1 VAVNDKKLIIVQGP
15 TASGKTALSIA
26 LGNHFNTEIISGDS
40 RQFYQEMIIGTARP
54 SINELKTVKHHF
66 ISSHSV
72 LDEFNTSDFSLKAR
86 EICASLFE
94 TKDQVILVGG
104 SGMYID
110 ALTFGLDEITA
121 DESIRQ
127 ALNQIY
133 ENQGLD
139 ILVKELHEKD
149 PEFCLSAD
157 LKNPVRVIRALE
169 VIRKTNQ
176 PYSSQ
181 RKGFKNDLPYD
192 IVRFSIAWKREDL
205 YDRINLRVDEMITNG
220 LVEEVIGLQEFQS
233 LSPLKT
239 LGYSEI
245 FDVINN
251 KCSLETAIEK
261 IKQHSRNYAKRQMT
275 WLRRYSDVNYLDPYS
290 KDTLISQAIAK
301 MSA

>member
-1 VAVNDKKLIIVQGP
+1 VAIKNKKLIIVQGP
-15 TASGKTALSIA
+15 TASGKTALSISLA
-26 LGNHFNTEIISGDS
+26 KHFNTEIISGDS

-54 SINELKTVKHHF
+54 SIKELKTVKHHF
-66 ISSHSV
+66 ISSHSI
-72 LDEFNTSDFSLKAR
+72 LNEFNTSDFSLQAR
-86 EICASLFE
+86 EICANLFE

-139 ILVKELHEKD
+139 ILVNELQEKD
-149 PEFCLSAD
+149 PEFCLFAD

-169 VIRKTNQ
+169 VIRMTNQ
-176 PYSSQ
+176 SYSSQ
-181 RKGFKNDLPYD
+181 RKGFKNNLPYE
-192 IVRFSIAWKREDL
+192 IIRFSIAWKREDL
-205 YDRINLRVDEMITNG
+205 YDRINLRVDEMLTNG
-220 LVEEVIGLQEFQS
+220 LVEEVKGLQEFQS

-290 KDTLISQAIAK
+290 KDTLISQAIGK
-301 MSA
+301 MSD

>member
-1 VAVNDKKLIIVQGP
+1 MEIRKLLIIVQGP
-15 TASGKTALSIA
+15 TASGKTALSISLA
-26 LGNHFNTEIISGDS
+26 KHFNSEIISGDS
-40 RQFYQEMIIGTARP
+40 RQFYKEMIIGTARP
-54 SINELKTVKHHF
+54 SVKELKTVKHHF

-72 LDEFNTSDFSLKAR
+72 LNEFNTLDFSLKAR
-86 EICASLFE
+86 EVCANLFE
-94 TKDQVILVGG
+94 TKDQVVVVGG
-104 SGMYID
+104 SGMYVD
-110 ALTFGLDEITA
+110 ALTFGLDEIEA

-127 ALNQIY
+127 SLNQIY
-133 ENQGLD
+133 EKQGLD
-139 ILVKELHEKD
+139 ILVNELHEKD

-169 VIRKTNQ
+169 VIRMTKQ

-205 YDRINLRVDEMITNG
+205 YNRINLRVDEMISNG
-220 LVEEVIGLQEFQS
+220 LVEEVKGLQQFQS

-245 FDVINN
+245 FEVLNN

-275 WLRRYSDVNYLDPYS
+275 WLRRYSDVHYLDPYS
-290 KDTLISQAIAK
+290 KETLISQVIAK
-301 MSA
+301 MSN

>member
-1 VAVNDKKLIIVQGP
+1 MAVKDKKLIIVQGP

-26 LGNHFNTEIISGDS
+26 LAKHFNTEIISGDS

-54 SINELKTVKHHF
+54 SIEELSMVKHHF
-66 ISSHSV
+66 ISSHSIHN
-72 LDEFNTSDFSLKAR
+72 EFNTADFSREAR
-86 EICASLFE
+86 GICANLFE
-94 TKDQVILVGG
+94 SKDHVILVGG
-104 SGMYID
+104 SGMFID

-121 DESIRQ
+121 DDSIRK

-139 ILVKELHEKD
+139 ILVHELQEKD

-169 VIRKTNQ
+169 VIRMTNQ

-205 YDRINLRVDEMITNG
+205 YDRINLRVDEMISNG
-220 LVEEVIGLQEFQS
+220 LVQEVIGLQEFQS

-275 WLRRYSDVNYLDPYS
+275 WLRRYSDVNYLDPYL
-290 KDTLISQAIAK
+290 KDTLISQAIGK
-301 MSA
+301 MST

>member
-1 VAVNDKKLIIVQGP
+1 MAVNDKKLIIVQGP

-26 LGNHFNTEIISGDS
+26 LAKHFHTEVISGDS
-40 RQFYQEMIIGTARP
+40 RQFYKEMIIGTARP
-54 SINELKTVKHHF
+54 SIKELKTVKHHL

-72 LDEFNTSDFSLKAR
+72 LDEFNTSDFSREAR
-86 EICASLFE
+86 LLCANLFE
-94 TKDQVILVGG
+94 ANDHVILVGG

-110 ALTFGLDEITA
+110 ALTFGLDEIKA
-121 DESIRQ
+121 DESIRK

-133 ENQGLD
+133 QNQGLD
-139 ILVKELHEKD
+139 VLVNELREKD
-149 PEFCLSAD
+149 PEFCISAD

-169 VIRKTNQ
+169 VIRMTNQ

-205 YDRINLRVDEMITNG
+205 YNRINLRVDEMISIG
-220 LVEEVIGLQEFQS
+220 LVEEVKGLQEFQS

-239 LGYSEI
+239 LGYTEI

-261 IKQHSRNYAKRQMT
+261 IKQNSRNYAKRQMT

-290 KDTLISQAIAK
+290 KDTLISQAIVK
-301 MSA
+301 MTD

>member
-1 VAVNDKKLIIVQGP
+1 MNDKKLIIVQGP

-139 ILVKELHEKD
+139 ILVNELHEKD

-275 WLRRYSDVNYLDPYS
+275 WLRRYSDVNYLDPYL
-290 KDTLISQAIAK
+290 KDTLISQAIGK
-301 MSA
+301 MST

>member
-1 VAVNDKKLIIVQGP
+1 MNDKKLIIVQGP
-15 TASGKTALSIA
+15 TASGKTALSISLA
-26 LGNHFNTEIISGDS
+26 KHFNTEIISGDS

-54 SINELKTVKHHF
+54 SIKELKTVKHHF

-72 LDEFNTSDFSLKAR
+72 LDEFNTLDFSLKAR
-86 EICASLFE
+86 AVCASLFE

-127 ALNQIY
+127 ALNKIY

-139 ILVKELHEKD
+139 ILVNELREKD

-169 VIRKTNQ
+169 VIRMTNQ
-176 PYSSQ
+176 PYSTQ

-220 LVEEVIGLQEFQS
+220 LVEEVIGLQKFQS

-290 KDTLISQAIAK
+290 KDTLISQAIGK
-301 MSA
+301 MSD

>member
-1 VAVNDKKLIIVQGP
+1 VNDKKLIIVQGP

-54 SINELKTVKHHF
+54 SINQLKTVKHHF

-139 ILVKELHEKD
+139 ILVNELHEKD

-169 VIRKTNQ
+169 VIRMTNQ

-275 WLRRYSDVNYLDPYS
+275 WLRRYSDVNYLDPYL
-290 KDTLISQAIAK
+290 KDTLISQAIGK
-301 MSA
+301 MST

>member
-1 VAVNDKKLIIVQGP
+1 MAVNNKKIIIVQGP

-26 LGNHFNTEIISGDS
+26 LAKHFNTEIISGDS

-54 SINELKTVKHHF
+54 NIEELSMVKHHF
-66 ISSHSV
+66 ISTHSIHN
-72 LDEFNTSDFSLKAR
+72 EFNTADFSREAR
-86 EICASLFE
+86 VLCEKLFE
-94 TKDQVILVGG
+94 SKDQVILVGG

-139 ILVKELHEKD
+139 VLVNELQEKD
-149 PEFCLSAD
+149 PEFCISAD

-169 VIRKTNQ
+169 VIRITNQ

-192 IVRFSIAWKREDL
+192 IVRFSIAWKRKDL
-205 YDRINLRVDEMITNG
+205 YDRINLRVDEMIANG
-220 LVEEVIGLQEFQS
+220 LVNEVIGLEEFQS

-275 WLRRYSDVNYLDPYS
+275 WLRRYSDVNYIDPYS

-301 MSA
+301 MSD

>member
-1 VAVNDKKLIIVQGP
+1 MAVKDKKIIIVQGP

-26 LGNHFNTEIISGDS
+26 LAKHFNTEIISGDS
-40 RQFYQEMIIGTARP
+40 RQFYEEMIIGTARP
-54 SINELKTVKHHF
+54 SIEELKTVKHHF
-66 ISSHSV
+66 ISSHSIHN
-72 LDEFNTSDFSLKAR
+72 EFNTAEFSREAR
-86 EICASLFE
+86 LLCENLFE
-94 TKDQVILVGG
+94 TKDHVILVGG

-110 ALTFGLDEITA
+110 ALTFGLDDITA
-121 DESIRQ
+121 NEAIRQ
-127 ALNQIY
+127 SLNQTF
-133 ENQGLD
+133 ENEGLA
-139 ILVKELHEKD
+139 ILVNELHEKD

-169 VIRKTNQ
+169 VIRMTNQ

-205 YDRINLRVDEMITNG
+205 YDRINLRVDDMITNG
-220 LVEEVIGLQEFQS
+220 LVEEVIGLQKFQS

-245 FDVINN
+245 FEVLNN

-275 WLRRYSDVNYLDPYS
+275 WLRRYSDVKYLDPYS
-290 KDTLISQAIAK
+290 KDTLISQAMEK
-301 MSA
+301 MST

>member
-1 VAVNDKKLIIVQGP
+1 MNDKKLIIVQGP
-15 TASGKTALSIA
+15 TASGKTALSISLA
-26 LGNHFNTEIISGDS
+26 KHFNTEIISGDS

-54 SINELKTVKHHF
+54 SIKELKTVKHHF
-66 ISSHSV
+66 ISSYSV

-86 EICASLFE
+86 EICANLFE

-121 DESIRQ
+121 DESIRLT
-127 ALNQIY
+127 LNQIY

-139 ILVKELHEKD
+139 VLVNELHEKD
-149 PEFCLSAD
+149 PEFCISAD

-169 VIRKTNQ
+169 VIRMTNQ
-176 PYSSQ
+176 PYSIQ
-181 RKGFKNDLPYD
+181 RKGFRNDLPYD

-205 YDRINLRVDEMITNG
+205 YNRINLRVDEMLANG
-220 LVEEVIGLQEFQS
+220 LVEEVKGLQQFQS

-251 KCSLETAIEK
+251 KCSLEIAIEK

-275 WLRRYSDVNYLDPYS
+275 WLRRYSDVHYLDPYS
-290 KDTLISQAIAK
+290 KDTLISQAIGK
-301 MSA
+301 MTD

>member
-1 VAVNDKKLIIVQGP
+1 MNDKKLIIVQGP

-26 LGNHFNTEIISGDS
+26 LAKHFHTEVISGDS
-40 RQFYQEMIIGTARP
+40 RQFYKEMIIGTARP
-54 SINELKTVKHHF
+54 SIKELKTVKHHL

-72 LDEFNTSDFSLKAR
+72 LDEFNTSDFSREAR
-86 EICASLFE
+86 LLCANLFE
-94 TKDQVILVGG
+94 ANDHVILVGG

-110 ALTFGLDEITA
+110 ALTFGLDEIKA
-121 DESIRQ
+121 DESIRK

-133 ENQGLD
+133 QNQGLD
-139 ILVKELHEKD
+139 VLVNELREKD
-149 PEFCLSAD
+149 PEFCISAD

-169 VIRKTNQ
+169 VIRMTNQ

-205 YDRINLRVDEMITNG
+205 YNRINLRVDEMISIG
-220 LVEEVIGLQEFQS
+220 LVEEVKGLQEFQS

-239 LGYSEI
+239 LGYTEI

-261 IKQHSRNYAKRQMT
+261 IKQNSRNYAKRQMT

-290 KDTLISQAIAK
+290 KDTLISQAIVK
-301 MSA
+301 MTD

>member
-1 VAVNDKKLIIVQGP
+1 MAVKDKKLIVVQGP

-26 LGNHFNTEIISGDS
+26 LAKHFNTEIISGDS

-54 SINELKTVKHHF
+54 SIDELSMVKHHF
-66 ISSHSV
+66 ISSHSIHN
-72 LDEFNTSDFSLKAR
+72 EFNTAEFSREAR
-86 EICASLFE
+86 VFCENLFE
-94 TKDQVILVGG
+94 TKDQVILIGG

-127 ALNQIY
+127 ALNQIF

-139 ILVKELHEKD
+139 VLVNELLEKD
-149 PEFCLSAD
+149 PEYCLSAD

-169 VIRKTNQ
+169 VIRMTNQ

-181 RKGFKNDLPYD
+181 RKGFKNDLPYN

-220 LVEEVIGLQEFQS
+220 LVEEVKGLQQFQS

-301 MSA
+301 ISA

>member
-1 VAVNDKKLIIVQGP
+1 VAVKDKKLIIVQGS
-15 TASGKTALSIA
+15 TASGKTAVSIA
-26 LGNHFNTEIISGDS
+26 LAKHFNTEIISGDS

-54 SINELKTVKHHF
+54 SIEELSMVKHHF

-86 EICASLFE
+86 AVCASLFE

-127 ALNQIY
+127 ALNKIY

-139 ILVKELHEKD
+139 ILVNELHEKD

-169 VIRKTNQ
+169 VIRMTNQ
-176 PYSSQ
+176 PYSTQ

-301 MSA
+301 MSI

>member
-1 VAVNDKKLIIVQGP
+1 MNDKKLIIVQGP

-26 LGNHFNTEIISGDS
+26 LAKHFHTEVISGDS
-40 RQFYQEMIIGTARP
+40 RQFYKEMIIGTARP
-54 SINELKTVKHHF
+54 SIKELKTVKHHL

-72 LDEFNTSDFSLKAR
+72 LDEFNTSDFSREAR
-86 EICASLFE
+86 LLCANLFE
-94 TKDQVILVGG
+94 ANDHVILVGG

-110 ALTFGLDEITA
+110 ALTFGLDDITA
-121 DESIRQ
+121 NEAIRQ
-127 ALNQIY
+127 SLNQTF
-133 ENQGLD
+133 ENEGLA
-139 ILVKELHEKD
+139 ILVNELHEKD

-169 VIRKTNQ
+169 VIRMTNQ

-205 YDRINLRVDEMITNG
+205 YNRINLRVDEMISIG
-220 LVEEVIGLQEFQS
+220 LVEEVKGLQEFQS

-239 LGYSEI
+239 LGYTEI

-261 IKQHSRNYAKRQMT
+261 IKQHSRNYAKRQLT

-290 KDTLISQAIAK
+290 KDTLISQAIVK
-301 MSA
+301 MTD

>member
-1 VAVNDKKLIIVQGP
+1 MNDKKLIIVQGP

-26 LGNHFNTEIISGDS
+26 LAHHFNTEIISGDS

-54 SINELKTVKHHF
+54 SIEELSMVKHHF
-66 ISSHSV
+66 ISSHSIKN
-72 LDEFNTSDFSLKAR
+72 EFNTADFSREAR
-86 EICASLFE
+86 LLCENLFE
-94 TKDQVILVGG
+94 SKDQVILVGG

-110 ALTFGLDEITA
+110 AMTYGLDEISS

-127 ALNQIY
+127 TLNQIY

-139 ILVKELHEKD
+139 VLVNELHEKD

-169 VIRKTNQ
+169 VIRMTNQ

-205 YDRINLRVDEMITNG
+205 YDRINLRVDEMISNG
-220 LVEEVIGLQEFQS
+220 LVEEVKGLQQFQS
-233 LSPLKT
+233 NSPLKT

-251 KCSLETAIEK
+251 KCTLETAIEK

-275 WLRRYSDVNYLDPYS
+275 WLRRYSDVHYLDPYS
-290 KDTLISQAIAK
+290 KNTLISQAIGK
-301 MSA
+301 IDD

>member
-1 VAVNDKKLIIVQGP
+1 MAVKDKKLIIVQGS
-15 TASGKTALSIA
+15 TASGKTAVSIA
-26 LGNHFNTEIISGDS
+26 LAKHFNTEIISGDS

-54 SINELKTVKHHF
+54 SIEELSMVKHHF

-72 LDEFNTSDFSLKAR
+72 LDEFNTSDFSIKAR
-86 EICASLFE
+86 EICANLFE

-110 ALTFGLDEITA
+110 ALTFGLDEIKA
-121 DESIRQ
+121 DDSIRE

-139 ILVKELHEKD
+139 ILVHELQEKD

-169 VIRKTNQ
+169 VIRMTNQ

-220 LVEEVIGLQEFQS
+220 LVEEVKGLQEFQS

-245 FDVINN
+245 FDVLNK
-251 KCSLETAIEK
+251 KCSLETATEK
-261 IKQHSRNYAKRQMT
+261 IKQHTRNYAKRQMT
-275 WLRRYSDVNYLDPYS
+275 WLRRYSNVHVLDPYS
-290 KDTLISQAIAK
+290 KESLLSQVIAK
-301 MSA
+301 IDE

>member
-1 VAVNDKKLIIVQGP
+1 MEVSKQLIIIQGP

-26 LGNHFNTEIISGDS
+26 LAKHFNTEIISGDS

-54 SINELKTVKHHF
+54 SIEELSMVKHHF
-66 ISSHSV
+66 ISTHSIHN
-72 LDEFNTSDFSLKAR
+72 EFNTAAFSREAR
-86 EICASLFE
+86 VLCENLFE
-94 TKDQVILVGG
+94 SKDQVILVGG
-104 SGMYID
+104 SGMYLD
-110 ALTFGLDEITA
+110 ALTFGLDEIKA

-133 ENQGLD
+133 ENEGLD
-139 ILVKELHEKD
+139 ALVNELRIKD

-169 VIRKTNQ
+169 VIRMTNQ
-176 PYSSQ
+176 PFSSL
-181 RKGFKNDLPYD
+181 RKGFKNDFPYD

-220 LVEEVIGLQEFQS
+220 LVHEVKGLQQFQS

-251 KCSLETAIEK
+251 KCSLETAIKK

-290 KDTLISQAIAK
+290 KDTLISQAIGK
-301 MSA
+301 MSD

>member
-1 VAVNDKKLIIVQGP
+1 MNDKKLIIVQGP

-26 LGNHFNTEIISGDS
+26 LAKHFNTEIISGDS

-121 DESIRQ
+121 DESIRLT
-127 ALNQIY
+127 LNQIF
-133 ENQGLD
+133 EHEGLAV
-139 ILVKELHEKD
+139 LVEELREKD
-149 PEFCLSAD
+149 PEYCLTAD

-169 VIRKTNQ
+169 VIRMTNQ

-275 WLRRYSDVNYLDPYS
+275 WLRRYSDVNYLDPYL
-290 KDTLISQAIAK
+290 KETLISQAIGK
-301 MSA
+301 MST

>member
-1 VAVNDKKLIIVQGP
+1 MEVRKQLIIVQGP

-26 LGNHFNTEIISGDS
+26 LAKYFNTEIISGDS

-54 SINELKTVKHHF
+54 SIKELKTVMHHF

-72 LDEFNTSDFSLKAR
+72 LDEFNTLDFSLKAR
-86 EICASLFE
+86 EICSNLFE

-121 DESIRQ
+121 DESIRLT
-127 ALNQIY
+127 LNQIY

-139 ILVKELHEKD
+139 VLVNELHEKD
-149 PEFCLSAD
+149 PEFCISAD

-169 VIRKTNQ
+169 VVRMTNH
-176 PYSSQ
+176 PYSIQ

-192 IVRFSIAWKREDL
+192 IVRFSIAWNRGDL

-220 LVEEVIGLQEFQS
+220 LVQEVKGLQQFQS

-290 KDTLISQAIAK
+290 KDTLISQAIGK
-301 MSA
+301 MST

>member
-1 VAVNDKKLIIVQGP
+1 VAIKNKKLIIVQGP
-15 TASGKTALSIA
+15 TASGKTALSISLA
-26 LGNHFNTEIISGDS
+26 KHFNTEIISGDS

-54 SINELKTVKHHF
+54 SIKELKTVKHHF
-66 ISSHSV
+66 ISSHSI
-72 LDEFNTSDFSLKAR
+72 LNEFNTSDFSLQAR
-86 EICASLFE
+86 EICANLFE

-139 ILVKELHEKD
+139 ILVNELQEKD
-149 PEFCLSAD
+149 PEFCLFAD

-169 VIRKTNQ
+169 VIRMTNQ
-176 PYSSQ
+176 SYSSQ
-181 RKGFKNDLPYD
+181 RKGFKNNLPYE
-192 IVRFSIAWKREDL
+192 IIRFSIAWKREDL
-205 YDRINLRVDEMITNG
+205 YDRINLRVDEMLTNG
-220 LVEEVIGLQEFQS
+220 LVEEVKGLQEFQS

-251 KCSLETAIEK
+251 KCSLETVIEK

-275 WLRRYSDVNYLDPYS
+275 WLRRYSDVNYLDPYL
-290 KDTLISQAIAK
+290 KDTLISQAIGK
-301 MSA
+301 MST

>member
-1 VAVNDKKLIIVQGP
+1 MNDKKLIIVQGP

-110 ALTFGLDEITA
+110 ALTFGLDEISA

-139 ILVKELHEKD
+139 ILVNELHEKD

-290 KDTLISQAIAK
+290 KDTLISQAIGK

>member
-1 VAVNDKKLIIVQGP
+1 MNDKKLIIVQGP

-26 LGNHFNTEIISGDS
+26 LAHHFNTEIISGDS

-54 SINELKTVKHHF
+54 SIEELSMVKHHF
-66 ISSHSV
+66 ISSHSIKN
-72 LDEFNTSDFSLKAR
+72 EFNTADFSREAR
-86 EICASLFE
+86 LLCENLFE

-110 ALTFGLDEITA
+110 AMTYGLDEISS

-127 ALNQIY
+127 TLNQIY
-133 ENQGLD
+133 ENQGLA
-139 ILVKELHEKD
+139 ILVNELKEKD

-169 VIRKTNQ
+169 VIRMTNQ

-205 YDRINLRVDEMITNG
+205 YDRINLRVDEMISNG
-220 LVEEVIGLQEFQS
+220 LVEEVKGLQQFQS
-233 LSPLKT
+233 NSPLKT

-275 WLRRYSDVNYLDPYS
+275 WLRRYSDVHYLDPYS
-290 KDTLISQAIAK
+290 KNTLISQAIGK
-301 MSA
+301 IDD

>member
-1 VAVNDKKLIIVQGP
+1 MNDKKLIIVQGP
-15 TASGKTALSIA
+15 TASGKTALSISLA
-26 LGNHFNTEIISGDS
+26 KHFNTEIISGDS

-54 SINELKTVKHHF
+54 SIKELKTVKHHF
-66 ISSHSV
+66 ISSYSV

-86 EICASLFE
+86 EICANLFE

-121 DESIRQ
+121 DESIRLT
-127 ALNQIY
+127 LNQIY

-139 ILVKELHEKD
+139 VLVNELREKD
-149 PEFCLSAD
+149 PEFCISAD

-169 VIRKTNQ
+169 VIRMTNQ

-181 RKGFKNDLPYD
+181 RKGFKNDFPYD

-205 YDRINLRVDEMITNG
+205 YNRINLRVDEMLANG
-220 LVEEVIGLQEFQS
+220 LVEEVKGLQEFQS

-251 KCSLETAIEK
+251 KCSLDTAIEK

-275 WLRRYSDVNYLDPYS
+275 WLRRYSDVHYLDPYS
-290 KDTLISQAIAK
+290 KDTLISQAIGK
-301 MSA
+301 MTD

>member
-1 VAVNDKKLIIVQGP
+1 MNDKKLIIVQGS

-26 LGNHFNTEIISGDS
+26 LGKHFNTEIISGDS

-54 SINELKTVKHHF
+54 SIKELKTVKHHF

-72 LDEFNTSDFSLKAR
+72 LNEFNTLDFSLKAR
-86 EICASLFE
+86 EVCANLFE
-94 TKDQVILVGG
+94 TKDQVVVVGG

-110 ALTFGLDEITA
+110 ALTFGLDEIEA

-127 ALNQIY
+127 SLNQIY
-133 ENQGLD
+133 EKQGLD
-139 ILVKELHEKD
+139 ILVNELHEKD

-169 VIRKTNQ
+169 VIRMTKQ

-192 IVRFSIAWKREDL
+192 IIRFSIEWKREDL
-205 YDRINLRVDEMITNG
+205 YNRINLRVDEMISNG
-220 LVEEVIGLQEFQS
+220 LVEEVKGLQQFQS

-245 FDVINN
+245 FEVLNN

-275 WLRRYSDVNYLDPYS
+275 WLRRYSDVHYLDPYS
-290 KDTLISQAIAK
+290 KETLISQVIAK
-301 MSA
+301 MSN

>member
-1 VAVNDKKLIIVQGP
+1 MAVNDKKLIIVQGP

-139 ILVKELHEKD
+139 ILVNELHEKD

-169 VIRKTNQ
+169 VIRMTNQ

-220 LVEEVIGLQEFQS
+220 LVEEVKGLQEFQS

-301 MSA
+301 MST

>member
-1 VAVNDKKLIIVQGP
+1 MAVNDKKLIIVQCP

-26 LGNHFNTEIISGDS
+26 LAKHFHTEIISGDS
-40 RQFYQEMIIGTARP
+40 RQFYKEMIIGTARP
-54 SINELKTVKHHF
+54 SIKELKTVKHHL

-72 LDEFNTSDFSLKAR
+72 LDEFNTLDFSLKAR
-86 EICASLFE
+86 EICANLFE

-104 SGMYID
+104 SGMYMD

-133 ENQGLD
+133 QNQGLD
-139 ILVKELHEKD
+139 VLVNELREKD
-149 PEFCLSAD
+149 PEFCISAD

-169 VIRKTNQ
+169 VVRMTNH
-176 PYSSQ
+176 PYSIQ

-192 IVRFSIAWKREDL
+192 IVRFSIAWNREDL
-205 YDRINLRVDEMITNG
+205 YDRINLRVDEMIQNG
-220 LVEEVIGLQEFQS
+220 LVEEVKGLQEFQS

-239 LGYSEI
+239 LGYTEI

-290 KDTLISQAIAK
+290 KDSLISQAISK
-301 MSA
+301 ISD

>member
-1 VAVNDKKLIIVQGP
+1 MAVKDKKIIIVQGP

-26 LGNHFNTEIISGDS
+26 LAKHFNTEIISGDS
-40 RQFYQEMIIGTARP
+40 RQFYEEMIIGTARP
-54 SINELKTVKHHF
+54 SIEELKTVKHHF
-66 ISSHSV
+66 ISSHSIHN
-72 LDEFNTSDFSLKAR
+72 EFNTAEFSREAR
-86 EICASLFE
+86 LLCENLFE
-94 TKDQVILVGG
+94 TKDHVILVGG

-110 ALTFGLDEITA
+110 ALTFGLDDITA
-121 DESIRQ
+121 DEAIRQ
-127 ALNQIY
+127 SLNQTF
-133 ENQGLD
+133 ENEGLA
-139 ILVKELHEKD
+139 ILVDELREKD

-169 VIRKTNQ
+169 VIRMTNQ

-192 IVRFSIAWKREDL
+192 VVRFSIAWKREDL
-205 YDRINLRVDEMITNG
+205 YDRINLRVDDMITNG
-220 LVEEVIGLQEFQS
+220 LVDEVIGLQKFQS

-245 FDVINN
+245 FEVLNN

-290 KDTLISQAIAK
+290 KDTLISRAIVK
-301 MSA
+301 MTD

>member
-110 ALTFGLDEITA
+110 ALTFGLDEISA

-139 ILVKELHEKD
+139 ILVNELHEKD

-290 KDTLISQAIAK
+290 KDTLISQAIGK

>member
-1 VAVNDKKLIIVQGP
+1 VNDKKLIIVQGP

-40 RQFYQEMIIGTARP
+40 RQFYEEMIIGTARP
-54 SINELKTVKHHF
+54 SIKELKTVKHHF

-139 ILVKELHEKD
+139 ILVNELHEKD

-261 IKQHSRNYAKRQMT
+261 IKQHSRTYAKRQMT
-275 WLRRYSDVNYLDPYS
+275 WLRRYSDVNYLDPYLT
-290 KDTLISQAIAK
+290 DTLISQAIGK
-301 MSA
+301 MTD

>member
-1 VAVNDKKLIIVQGP
+1 MAVKDKKIIIVQGP

-26 LGNHFNTEIISGDS
+26 LAKHFNTEIISGDS
-40 RQFYQEMIIGTARP
+40 RQFYEEMIIGTARP
-54 SINELKTVKHHF
+54 SIEELLMVKHHF
-66 ISSHSV
+66 ISSHSIHN
-72 LDEFNTSDFSLKAR
+72 EFNTAEFSREAR
-86 EICASLFE
+86 LLCENLFE
-94 TKDQVILVGG
+94 TKDHVILVGG

-110 ALTFGLDEITA
+110 ALTFGLDDITA
-121 DESIRQ
+121 NEAIRQ
-127 ALNQIY
+127 SLNQIF
-133 ENQGLD
+133 ENEGLA
-139 ILVKELHEKD
+139 ILVDELREKD
-149 PEFCLSAD
+149 TEYCLSAD

-169 VIRKTNQ
+169 VIRMTNQ

-205 YDRINLRVDEMITNG
+205 YNRINLRVDEMISIG
-220 LVEEVIGLQEFQS
+220 LVEEVKGLQEFQR

-239 LGYSEI
+239 LGYTEI

-261 IKQHSRNYAKRQMT
+261 IKQNSRNYAKRQMT

-290 KDTLISQAIAK
+290 KDTLISQAIVK
-301 MSA
+301 MTD

>member
-1 VAVNDKKLIIVQGP
+1 VAVNDKKLIIIQGP

-139 ILVKELHEKD
+139 ILVNELHEKD

-275 WLRRYSDVNYLDPYS
+275 WLRRYSDVNYLDPYL
-290 KDTLISQAIAK
+290 KDTLISQAIGK
-301 MSA
+301 MST

>member
-1 VAVNDKKLIIVQGP
+1 MAVKDKKIIIVQGP

-26 LGNHFNTEIISGDS
+26 LAKHFNTEIISVDS
-40 RQFYQEMIIGTARP
+40 RQFYEEMIIGTARP
-54 SINELKTVKHHF
+54 SIEELKTVKHHF
-66 ISSHSV
+66 ISSHSIHN
-72 LDEFNTSDFSLKAR
+72 EFNTAEFSREAR
-86 EICASLFE
+86 LLCENLFE
-94 TKDQVILVGG
+94 TKDHVILVGG

-110 ALTFGLDEITA
+110 ALTFGLDDITA
-121 DESIRQ
+121 NEAIRQ
-127 ALNQIY
+127 SLNQTF
-133 ENQGLD
+133 ENEGLA
-139 ILVKELHEKD
+139 ILVNELHEKD

-169 VIRKTNQ
+169 VIRMTNQ

-205 YDRINLRVDEMITNG
+205 YDRINLRVDDMITNG
-220 LVEEVIGLQEFQS
+220 LVDEVKGLQIFQS

-245 FDVINN
+245 FEVLNN

-275 WLRRYSDVNYLDPYS
+275 WLRRYSDVKYLDPYS
-290 KDTLISQAIAK
+290 KDTLISQAMEK
-301 MSA
+301 MST